1 MKEEKNKVGR
11 PRLADTNLKKNSI
24 IMIEIAIIGIISLII
39 GGIFSLTSVNSKSLD
54 KLAGNTT
61 GGDSDFKYELISVQ
75 KKADNN
81 GHQTAKFKLKSNN
94 KTNVIINVDSGVYI
108 GYYAENIN
116 VELEANKEKKVTVY
130 LSAFANNKV
139 EFKVGSKK
147 YTTYVQ
153 PKVAKPI
160 LLSGVKTTSNTI
172 EFKDFIAFNDRK
184 TSIPGS
190 SDVEVYRSTNK
201 NSGYKKIGN
210 AKNTN
215 NGFDLDKS
223 LNSVYSYTDNN
234 LKPGTTY
241 YYKFRGYYSVSP
253 KYTYTKSFY
262 GPFSSVKKVTT
273 KKGES
278 SEAFQTKSGWKKES
292 GEWYYYKNGKKL
304 TYLQK
309 IDGKYYY
316 FNSKGEM
323 QTGLIKYNKD
333 GKYRYF
339 FAVTNT
345 KTNKTKGQMAVN
357 RKLKI
362 NGEPYEF
369 DANGICI
376 YGKRCGITTTKKIT
390 TSTRGELTL
399 SCPSIAHVNE
409 QFTCTTNMAGA
420 KISVTASGLA
430 SGYNTSFTTTN
441 SDRTKQS
448 KYTTEGTKTIT
459 VSKSG
464 YTSVTR
470 QVKVKYKLQGGHGG
484 HYTR

>member
-11 PRLADTNLKKNSI
+11 PRLADTSLKKNSI
-24 IMIEIAIIGIISLII
+24 IMIEIAIIGIISLVI
-39 GGIFSLTSVNSKSLD
+39 GGMLSLTGVKSNKLTGNIEDYAVTDITRLSGGVDYGSKFHFSVDVSFGSEIYAASVIMCDNPSFDSFGGNCKEESVTFTSKKNTIKNANFSFKDLSED
-54 KLAGNTT
+54 FLYRYNDTSGSGNFYLLVKT
-61 GGDSDFKYELISVQ
+61 YEN
-75 KKADNN
+75 KR
-81 GHQTAKFKLKSNN
+81 KFKKDEIAYEIAYEIGFTPGDGHKLNVKVNREIF
-94 KTNVIINVDSGVYI
+94 TNS
-108 GYYAENIN
+108 
-116 VELEANKEKKVTVY
+116 EKKV
-130 LSAFANNKV
+130 SI
-139 EFKVGSKK
+139 KK
-147 YTTYVQ
+147 T
-153 PKVAKPI
+153 
-160 LLSGVKTTSNTI
+160 
-172 EFKDFIAFNDRK
+172 
-184 TSIPGS
+184 
-190 SDVEVYRSTNK
+190 
-201 NSGYKKIGN
+201 
-210 AKNTN
+210 
-215 NGFDLDKS
+215 
-223 LNSVYSYTDNN
+223 
-234 LKPGTTY
+234 
-241 YYKFRGYYSVSP
+241 
-253 KYTYTKSFY
+253 
-262 GPFSSVKKVTT
+262 
-273 KKGES
+273 
-278 SEAFQTKSGWKKES
+278 TKSGWKKES

-309 IDGKYYY
+309 INGKYYY

-345 KTNKTKGQMAVN
+345 KTNKTKGQMAIN

-376 YGKRCGITTTKKIT
+376 YGKRCGITTTKKITTKKAT